1 MTASRRQRAVPVGVA
16 IVLIALVAVLVS
28 QNPRADPIPS
38 RGPVASPP
46 PVAEDAAILVGAGD
60 IATCEGQADE
70 ETAALLATIPGMVFA
85 AGDLAYPDGSDH
97 DFQQCYDASWGAAKE
112 RTLPALGNHEL
123 DQGPDAKG
131 YFDYW
136 GSRAGTPA
144 AAWYAAD
151 VGTWRVVVLDS
162 NCDAVSCQS
171 GGPQASWLA
180 DELAAHPSRCRVAI
194 WHHPRFSSG
203 EHGDDDRMGP
213 LWQLLQDAG
222 TDIALVGHDHDYERF
237 APMLVDGTSD
247 PRGIREF
254 VVGTGGAELRAVGDT
269 RPNSEVHQ
277 SDSHGVLRLA
287 LRPDGYDWAFI
298 PVPGDTFTDVGSGAC
313 H

>member
-1 MTASRRQRAVPVGVA
+1 MTAARRRSVLAVTVVA
-16 IVLIALVAVLVS
+16 ALTILIALVAS
-28 QNPRADPIPS
+28 RSPDAGPAPS

-46 PVAEDAAILVGAGD
+46 PVASDGAVLVGAGD
-60 IATCEGQADE
+60 IATCEGQGDE
-70 ETAALLATIPGMVFA
+70 ATAALLAAIPGTVFA
-85 AGDLAYPDGSDH
+85 AGDLAYPDGADR
-97 DFQQCYDASWGAAKE
+97 DFAQCYDPSWGAVKD

-123 DQGPDAKG
+123 DKGDEAAG

-136 GSRAGTPA
+136 GSRAGTPGHS
-144 AAWYAAD
+144 WYAAD

-162 NCDAVSCQS
+162 NCDAVSCATD
-171 GGPQASWLA
+171 GPQATWLRG
-180 DELAAHPSRCRVAI
+180 ELGAHRSRCLAAI

-203 EHGDDDRMGP
+203 EHGDDRRMAV
-213 LWQLLQDAG
+213 LWELLQQSGADV
-222 TDIALVGHDHDYERF
+222 ALVGHDHDYERF
-237 APMLVDGTSD
+237 APMLADGTPD
-247 PRGIREF
+247 PGGIREF
-254 VVGTGGAELRAVGDT
+254 VVGTGGAPLRAVGDT

-298 PVPGDTFTDVGSGAC
+298 PVPGATFTDIGSGAC